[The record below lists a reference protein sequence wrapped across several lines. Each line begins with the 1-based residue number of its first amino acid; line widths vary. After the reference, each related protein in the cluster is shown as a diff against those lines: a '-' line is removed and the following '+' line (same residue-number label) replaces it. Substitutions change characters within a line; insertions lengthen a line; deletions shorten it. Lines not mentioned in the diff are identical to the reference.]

1 MSFELLEND
10 PQFSPRAKICVIGI
24 GGGGGNAVSSM
35 ISSGLVGVEFAV
47 VNTDAQ
53 DLDRSLAP
61 TRFQLGRNLTRGLG
75 AGGKPEIG
83 REAAIEDQDS
93 LAELVQGSDM
103 VFLTAGM
110 GGGTGTG
117 AAPVVAQI
125 AKEAGVLTV
134 GVVTRPF
141 LFEGKKRRQYAEK
154 GLEELINCVD
164 TLITIP
170 NQRLI
175 SIADKGTTMV
185 DAFKFADQ
193 VLSQAVRGISDL
205 INSTGYMNVDFAD
218 VRTIMQNKGQ
228 GLMGEGFGT
237 GRRGLIDAI
246 QQAINSPLLDE
257 VSISGAKSILIN
269 ITASENISVKV
280 MDEAVCLV
288 TEEAHEDAN
297 VSFGV
302 VTDEN
307 MGDNV
312 RVTVIATEFEETQQQ
327 QQPSIERRVVNS
339 GDTNFKG
346 RSKGS
351 RGPTPPL
358 TSGLTG
364 IDDGYDRLPPFSFY
378 RSRK

>member
-1 MSFELLEND
+1 MSFEILEND

-35 ISSGLVGVEFAV
+35 ISSGLVGVDFAV
-47 VNTDAQ
+47 VNTDMQ

-61 TRFQLGRNLTRGLG
+61 TRFQLGRSLTRGLG

-83 REAAIEDQDS
+83 REAAIEDRDS
-93 LAELVQGSDM
+93 LAELVHDSDM
-103 VFLTAGM
+103 VFITAGM

-117 AAPVVAQI
+117 AAPIVAQI

-141 LFEGKKRRQYAEK
+141 LFEGKKRREYAEK

-185 DAFKFADQ
+185 DAFKFADK

-228 GLMGEGFGT
+228 GLMGEGFGS

-246 QQAINSPLLDE
+246 QEAISSPLLDE

-297 VSFGV
+297 VAFGV
-302 VTDEN
+302 VTDED

-312 RVTVIATEFEETQQQ
+312 RVTVIATEFEDSQKNN
-327 QQPSIERRVVNS
+327 QPSIERRVANS
-339 GDTNFKG
+339 GDRNYTG

-358 TSGLTG
+358 TSGLPS
-364 IDDGYDRLPPFSFY
+364 IDEGYDRLPPFSFY
-378 RSRK
+378 KSRS

>member
-1 MSFELLEND
+1 MSFEILEND
-10 PQFSPRAKICVIGI
+10 PQFSPRAKICVIGV

-35 ISSGLVGVEFAV
+35 ISAGLVGVNFAV

-53 DLDRSLAP
+53 DLERSLAP
-61 TRFQLGRNLTRGLG
+61 IRFQLGRNLTRGLG
-75 AGGKPEIG
+75 AGGKPEVG
-83 REAAIEDQDS
+83 RDAAIEDRDN
-93 LAELVQGSDM
+93 LAELVQGCDM
-103 VFLTAGM
+103 VFITAGM

-117 AAPVVAQI
+117 AAPIVAQI

-134 GVVTRPF
+134 GVATRPF
-141 LFEGKKRRQYAEK
+141 LFEGKKRREYAEK
-154 GLEELINCVD
+154 GLEELLNCVD

-193 VLSQAVRGISDL
+193 ILCQAVRGISDL

-228 GLMGEGFGT
+228 GLMGEGFGN

-257 VSISGAKSILIN
+257 VSISGAQSILIN

-280 MDEAVCLV
+280 MDEAVCLI

-297 VSFGV
+297 ISFGV
-302 VTDEN
+302 VTDES
-307 MGDNV
+307 MGENV
-312 RVTVIATEFEETQQQ
+312 RVTVIATEFEEAQQQ
-327 QQPSIERRVVNS
+327 KQPSIERRVVGG
-339 GDTNFKG
+339 GDSPNRG
-346 RSKGS
+346 RGKGS

-358 TSGLTG
+358 TSGLS
-364 IDDGYDRLPPFSFY
+364 IDDGYDSLPPFSFY
-378 RSRK
+378 RK

>member
-1 MSFELLEND
+1 MSFEILEND
-10 PQFSPRAKICVIGI
+10 PQFSPRAKICVIGV

-35 ISSGLVGVEFAV
+35 ISAGLVGVNFAV

-53 DLDRSLAP
+53 DLERSLAP
-61 TRFQLGRNLTRGLG
+61 IRFQLGRNLTRGLG
-75 AGGKPEIG
+75 AGGKPEVG
-83 REAAIEDQDS
+83 RDAAIEDRDN
-93 LAELVQGSDM
+93 LAELVQGCDM
-103 VFLTAGM
+103 VFITAGM

-117 AAPVVAQI
+117 AAPIVAQI

-134 GVVTRPF
+134 GVATRPF
-141 LFEGKKRRQYAEK
+141 LFEGKKRREYAEK
-154 GLEELINCVD
+154 GLEELLNCVD

-193 VLSQAVRGISDL
+193 ILCQAVRGISDL

-228 GLMGEGFGT
+228 GLMGEGFGN

-257 VSISGAKSILIN
+257 VSISGAQSILIN

-280 MDEAVCLV
+280 MDEAVCLI

-297 VSFGV
+297 ISFGV
-302 VTDEN
+302 VTDES
-307 MGDNV
+307 MGENV
-312 RVTVIATEFEETQQQ
+312 RVTVIATEFEEAQQQ
-327 QQPSIERRVVNS
+327 KQPSIERRVVGG
-339 GDTNFKG
+339 GDSPHRG
-346 RSKGS
+346 RGKGS

-358 TSGLTG
+358 TSGLS
-364 IDDGYDRLPPFSFY
+364 IDDGYDSLPPFSFY
-378 RSRK
+378 RK